1 MQEQQL
7 PKKRRSPQ
15 VPPIVIA
22 GIAVVVGAAIGGA
35 TLWGWDLLTTSDAPL
50 HQRIFPTNKVD
61 PGSGQVISDNA
72 LVYWVSG
79 EGEEVELVARPIT
92 IEDSARPQEMLESAF
107 KRLLAGENTEEV
119 TSAIPA
125 GTQLRSVRLGPEGI
139 HVDLSEEFRQGG
151 GSLSMTARVGQV
163 LYTATSLNPDANVWF
178 EVEGEPL
185 EVLGGEGLIVDQPMT
200 RASFEANFEF

>member
-15 VPPIVIA
+15 VPPIAIA
-22 GIAVVVGAAIGGA
+22 GIVVVVGAAIGGA
-35 TLWGWDLLTTSDAPL
+35 ALWGWDLLTTSDAPL
-50 HQRIFPTNKVD
+50 DQRIFPTNRLD
-61 PGSGQVISDNA
+61 PGSGQLVSDNA

-107 KRLLAGENTEEV
+107 QRLLAGEKNEGV
-119 TSAIPA
+119 SSAIPP

-139 HVDLSEEFRQGG
+139 YVDLSGEFQQGG
-151 GSLSMTARVGQV
+151 GSLSMTARLGQV
-163 LYTATSLNPDANVWF
+163 LYTATSLNPEANVWF

-185 EVLGGEGLIVDQPMT
+185 EVLGGEGLIIDQPMT
-200 RASFEANFEF
+200 RTSFEENFQL